1 MAPSQEKPGRGRNL
15 VATDLK
21 DRWKTLQL
29 VGPVFELIHRSATR
43 ANIDHHQYD
52 LAQLSLRLIDYV
64 VHNQASLE
72 GAVSLDSAVDHLTQ
86 SARRMNPDD
95 PDRPYIKV
103 ARLVFKAI
111 FNDGRPHKASWL
123 DADNYDGQVHE
134 DEFGFRLLRMID
146 SDAGA
151 AIAATDEAILLYLRA
166 LDTDLADQ
174 ALALKLMVEIQMEA
188 GEFDKALET
197 AKQATRTAQGLSASL
212 RERLTDTKRDIR
224 AIDWDGA
231 MPGWLKEVQGKI
243 GQQLERDRQLLE
255 LARSAGEDP
264 DAQDACQEIAGEVLA
279 GQRVWTALEVHLQA
293 AIPTFLDAQVSQRFN
308 PRGLAALIDMTQDVL
323 DPALTSAEP
332 VLLRGVDAL
341 VKGVVAPPVP
351 VVWGLGELTDILF
364 KPPTRY
370 DRKPPEFDDPGEL
383 IEVAP
388 HSLPTDVTQAAI
400 SVFSAAMTEPTRLSE
415 LLAAA
420 RRRADD
426 VEDPDML
433 QDVIW
438 ASTLWLFV
446 DGNDSAPEREI
457 HQSGRGG
464 LGSILTSLTVAR
476 GDDVLADVRYQ
487 GPDLTV
493 AQSVMLDAIDK
504 GESVTL

>member
-1 MAPSQEKPGRGRNL
+1 M

-21 DRWKTLQL
+21 DRWRTLQL
-29 VGPVFELIHRSATR
+29 LGPIFELIHRSATR
-43 ANIDHHQYD
+43 ANIEHHQYD

-72 GAVSLDSAVDHLTQ
+72 GAVSLDSVVDHLTQ
-86 SARRMNPDD
+86 VARRMNPDD

-103 ARLVFKAI
+103 ARLVVKAI
-111 FNDGRPHKASWL
+111 FNDGRPHTASWL

-134 DEFGFRLLRMID
+134 DEFRFRLLRMID
-146 SDAGA
+146 SEAGA

-243 GQQLERDRQLLE
+243 GQQLERDRQLLD
-255 LARSAGEDP
+255 LARSSGEDP
-264 DAQDACQEIAGEVLA
+264 EAQDACQAIAAEVLT

-293 AIPTFLDAQVSQRFN
+293 AIPTFLEAQATQRFN
-308 PRGLAALIDMTQDVL
+308 PRGLAAVIDMTQDVL
-323 DPALTSAEP
+323 DPALTAPEQ
-332 VLLRGVDAL
+332 VFLGGVDTL
-341 VKGVVAPPVP
+341 VKGVVVPPVP

-383 IEVAP
+383 VDVAP
-388 HSLPTDVTQAAI
+388 DSLPDDVTRSAL
-400 SVFSAAMTEPTRLSE
+400 SVLSIAMAKPTALSE
-415 LLAAA
+415 LLADA
-420 RRRADD
+420 RRRAED
-426 VEDPDML
+426 VEDLDML

-438 ASTLWLFV
+438 AATLWLFV
-446 DGNDSAPEREI
+446 DGNTSVPEAEI
-457 HQSGRGG
+457 HRPARGD
-464 LGSILTSLTVAR
+464 LGSMLTALTVAV
-476 GDDVLADVRYQ
+476 GDDALADERYQ

-493 AQSVMLDAIDK
+493 AQSVMLDIIDK
-504 GESVTL
+504 GEAVML